1 MRRAVK
7 AMKDYKD
14 YEIVKTVKKAAEKL
28 YSDFISFSGIMWYYI
43 RRKLQLSALHR
54 AAIPQSVLL
63 RSRNK
68 FITDREL
75 IL

>member
-1 MRRAVK
+1 
-7 AMKDYKD
+7 
-14 YEIVKTVKKAAEKL
+14 
-28 YSDFISFSGIMWYYI
+28 MWYYI
-43 RRKLQLSALHR
+43 RRKLQLSALRR
-54 AAIPQSVLL
+54 AAVLQPVLL